1 MAKQTTVEKLVE
13 AITKEIEIKGDMS
26 VAASQRGMIDDT
38 FRNPEQKREKFD
50 NKIAKLQEKLS
61 KQTAKVRM
69 LTLLKKKEDVVALE
83 AEIQQEEEQLVMEA
97 LNIDDQAGLQKIIDA
112 AHTVINLKSTRLI
125 ITNQEQKAEELLRRV
140 VSASP
145 TGWTVN
151 ENVHRQYKYL
161 RIGRLAIVLQDA
173 PRYSISF
180 DSLVAWIGLT
190 EAMKFAKVD
199 VSTLTKA
206 IDTGKVRAKPDPKK
220 DEDEGKVLT
229 LIDWESKRVRAVG
242 QPKVVIKE
250 DDAMGRGEVLI
261 VRPELL
267 AEPIDNLINLTD
279 LTGHEI
285 NPLVA
290 ADVQVVAQIRGFSGE
305 QLMSIPGIGSTRAK
319 KIIDAIS
326 ALSIG
331 PNQCVEL

>member
-206 IDTGKVRAKPDPKK
+206 I
-220 DEDEGKVLT
+220 
-229 LIDWESKRVRAVG
+229 
-242 QPKVVIKE
+242 
-250 DDAMGRGEVLI
+250 
-261 VRPELL
+261 
-267 AEPIDNLINLTD
+267 
-279 LTGHEI
+279 
-285 NPLVA
+285 
-290 ADVQVVAQIRGFSGE
+290 
-305 QLMSIPGIGSTRAK
+305 
-319 KIIDAIS
+319 
-326 ALSIG
+326 
-331 PNQCVEL
+331 

>member
-1 MAKQTTVEKLVE
+1 
-13 AITKEIEIKGDMS
+13 
-26 VAASQRGMIDDT
+26 
-38 FRNPEQKREKFD
+38 
-50 NKIAKLQEKLS
+50 
-61 KQTAKVRM
+61 
-69 LTLLKKKEDVVALE
+69 
-83 AEIQQEEEQLVMEA
+83 
-97 LNIDDQAGLQKIIDA
+97 
-112 AHTVINLKSTRLI
+112 
-125 ITNQEQKAEELLRRV
+125 
-140 VSASP
+140 
-145 TGWTVN
+145 
-151 ENVHRQYKYL
+151 
-161 RIGRLAIVLQDA
+161 
-173 PRYSISF
+173 
-180 DSLVAWIGLT
+180 
-190 EAMKFAKVD
+190 
-199 VSTLTKA
+199 
-206 IDTGKVRAKPDPKK
+206 
-220 DEDEGKVLT
+220 GKVLT